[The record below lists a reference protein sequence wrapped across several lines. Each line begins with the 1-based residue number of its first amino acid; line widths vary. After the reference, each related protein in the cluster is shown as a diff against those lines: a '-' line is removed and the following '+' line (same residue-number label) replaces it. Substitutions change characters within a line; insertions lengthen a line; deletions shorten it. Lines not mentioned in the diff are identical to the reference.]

1 MLISFQRGQYLLP
14 TEDLCVC
21 LQMDSHHVRIMHSSI
36 RFMNEEFVNHLQ
48 KEGISIHGGSL
59 LLIIRQGHPLPS
71 YHLLDKHLSSPA
83 ANAVCSMQILS
94 EGHLYSTPFTEV
106 FSAELENCGQ
116 WFYAGNKSPL
126 SLNDRSAVPY
136 VLIGKNAHIF

>member
-59 LLIIRQGHPLPS
+59 LLIICQGHPLPS

-94 EGHLYSTPFTEV
+94 EGHLYYTPCTEV
-106 FSAELENCGQ
+106 FSTELENCGQ